1 MKMRIGQGFDVHAFG
16 DNIPLVIGGVKIPF
30 YKGLIGHSDAD
41 VLLHAICDCL
51 LGAASLRDIG
61 YHFSDKDPQFRG
73 VSSRKLVLEVH
84 HKIKN
89 EGYDIVNLDC
99 TVILEK
105 PKIASFI
112 PDMVQNIS
120 EVLELDSNQINI
132 KAKTSEKL
140 GYLGRGEGVA
150 AQTICLLKKR

>member
-1 MKMRIGQGFDVHAFG
+1 MRIGQGFDVHPFG

-30 YKGLIGHSDAD
+30 HKGLIGHSDAD

-61 YHFSDKDPQFRG
+61 YHFSDSDPQFRTI
-73 VSSRKLVLEVH
+73 SSRKLVLEVY

-112 PDMVQNIS
+112 PGMVQNIS
-120 EVLELDSNQINI
+120 EDLEIDSNQINI

>member
-1 MKMRIGQGFDVHAFG
+1 MRIGQGFDVHAFG

-30 YKGLIGHSDAD
+30 HKGLIGHSDAD

-73 VSSRKLVLEVH
+73 VSSRKLVLEVY

-105 PKIASFI
+105 PKITSFI
-112 PDMVQNIS
+112 PEMVQNIS
-120 EVLELDSNQINI
+120 EVLEIDSNQINI

-150 AQTICLLKKR
+150 AQTICLLKWR

>member
-1 MKMRIGQGFDVHAFG
+1 MRIGQGFDVHPFG

-30 YKGLIGHSDAD
+30 HKGLIGHSDAD

-61 YHFSDKDPQFRG
+61 YHFSDSDPQFRSI
-73 VSSRKLVLEVH
+73 SSRKLVLEVY

-112 PDMVQNIS
+112 PGMVQNIS
-120 EVLELDSNQINI
+120 EDLEIDSNQINI

>member
-1 MKMRIGQGFDVHAFG
+1 MRIGQGFDVHPFG

-30 YKGLIGHSDAD
+30 HKGLIGHSDAD

-51 LGAASLRDIG
+51 LGVASLRDIG
-61 YHFSDKDPQFRG
+61 YHFSDSDPQFRG
-73 VSSRKLVLEVH
+73 ISSRKLVLEVY

-89 EGYDIVNLDC
+89 EGYEIVNLDC

-112 PDMVQNIS
+112 PGMVQNIS
-120 EVLELDSNQINI
+120 EDLEIDSNQINI

-140 GYLGRGEGVA
+140 GHLGRGEGVA

>member
-1 MKMRIGQGFDVHAFG
+1 MRIGQGFDVHPFG

-30 YKGLIGHSDAD
+30 HKGLIGHSDAD

-61 YHFSDKDPQFRG
+61 YHFSDSDPQFRTI
-73 VSSRKLVLEVH
+73 SSRKLVLEVY

-89 EGYDIVNLDC
+89 EGYDIINLDC

-112 PDMVQNIS
+112 PGMVQNIS
-120 EVLELDSNQINI
+120 EDLEIDSNQINI